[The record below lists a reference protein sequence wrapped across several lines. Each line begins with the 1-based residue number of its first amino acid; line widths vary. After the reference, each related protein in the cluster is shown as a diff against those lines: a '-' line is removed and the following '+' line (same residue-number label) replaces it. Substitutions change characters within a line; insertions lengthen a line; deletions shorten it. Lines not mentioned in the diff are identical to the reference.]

1 MYIKKIKVKNF
12 KCFEEN
18 EIEFSIPNGKEGSGL
33 NIFVGENNSGKSSL
47 FEAIHFI
54 RNQSKKDVRKIGKDD
69 GNEFYVEQTFV
80 GNIEHNI
87 DNFVQDNKKES
98 FKKCL
103 IKEDG
108 KICFKVKRDFK
119 NESEAKKIL
128 FMEDGVY
135 RNSTGIDGVFQK
147 FFQISNIWADTNPEN
162 ESKFGSTTI
171 CGNLLADI
179 SEKFKTDNKEYDNFL
194 LEFNKMFNDDSSG
207 LQLDLN
213 KVASE
218 TEEILNEQFGSAKL
232 KFKFNNPE
240 PNILFKNI
248 QILVN
253 DGEETDIS
261 EKGHGLQRAVI
272 LSLLQ
277 VYAKRITQIEDG
289 EGNVVIKPHF
299 LFIDEPEMGLHP
311 QAQKKLFNALKVL
324 SKTHQ
329 IFINTHSENFI
340 SLDVIEN
347 IYKFNNKDD
356 KITINSVKNFD
367 IDLRENRNFFFHHH
381 KIFFTNKAIFVEGID
396 DYERYPIFCE
406 LNNYKELKKDFYL
419 MNGCSAHKKFREFCD
434 YFGIKSYFI

>member
-12 KCFEEN
+12 KCFDEN
-18 EIEFSIPNGKEGSGL
+18 EVEFSIPNGKEGSGL

-47 FEAIHFI
+47 FEAMHFI
-54 RNQSKKDVRKIGKDD
+54 RNQAKKDIRKIGKDD

-80 GNIEHNI
+80 GNIESNI
-87 DNFVQDNKKES
+87 DNFVQENKKES

-103 IKEDG
+103 LEEDG
-108 KICFKVKRDFK
+108 KICFKVRRDFK
-119 NESEAKKIL
+119 NESEAKKVL
-128 FMEDGVY
+128 FLEDGTY
-135 RNSTGIDGVFQK
+135 KNSTGIDGVFQK

-179 SEKFKTDNKEYDNFL
+179 SEKFKSDNEDYDNFL
-194 LEFNKMFNDDSSG
+194 SEFNKMFNDDSSG

-218 TEEILNEQFGSAKL
+218 TEEILNEQFGNAKL

-261 EKGHGLQRAVI
+261 EKGHGLQRTII

-311 QAQKKLFNALKVL
+311 QAQKKLFNALKIL

-329 IFINTHSENFI
+329 IFISTHSENFI

-347 IYKFNNKDD
+347 IYKLNNKEDR
-356 KITINSVKNFD
+356 IIINSVKNFD

-381 KIFFTNKAIFVEGID
+381 KIFFTDKAIFVEGID